1 MKMNTKKLGAL
12 CARKLQVEYARGR
25 KRLIKELKK
34 RQSPDEVR
42 ITIKESIALLNDKLS
57 RIIALYTA
65 KAFVQGEK
73 DAKKEFGGEIRAAAP
88 SASIGFD
95 LNSFNDPALKKITH
109 RSLGAIGKYNWTLS
123 KSLILEYDRLL
134 SNNRLSTSLKTH
146 GYTPWLGESL
156 KKKGIS
162 PEVISLIKKQ
172 STSNKMLQVLNTQG
186 IRGGMHPDQ
195 VGRRLEPYVNRYFG
209 PNGVTLDNIGKTV
222 KRIHVD
228 ADGNFEWRN
237 HTVTRKYKATT
248 RTYSRLIARDSMKQ
262 AHQDAYYESLQKT
275 GLVDHYIS
283 VSVLDS
289 RTCGN
294 CSMMHGS
301 IVTKGTGPQ
310 YHGNCHCDLKPVW
323 RQDSLLG
330 DKNKPESYYDKQ
342 RDRHFLAVDDLKKFN
357 ETMPSGS
364 KLKHYTLLPEKARS
378 SIMPGALQM
387 HAIRNALLGEPAKI
401 APASSAQM
409 TNFTADAWQMHAKE
423 IYAKTAEDNVEYMRI
438 FTTDGAI
445 RDFKGTK
452 HEVEFVAPIKSFS
465 SIHTHPAAWDS
476 PLSDTDMINFLSKK
490 QELQMAA
497 SSSDNIYVMT
507 KQKGWSP
514 LRTSVKRNK
523 FKRNFDLEVDNYLR
537 DIDTSKYSL
546 HDYHNAY
553 LAAGKRMASEH
564 GISYKVIPRR
574 P

>member
-1 MKMNTKKLGAL
+1 MRAMIKKLSNI
-12 CARKLQVEYARGR
+12 CARKLQGEYNSTR
-25 KRLIKELKK
+25 KLLVKRLKK
-34 RQSPDEVR
+34 RQSPEAAK
-42 ITIKESIALLNDKLS
+42 IIIETSIALLNDRLS
-57 RIIALYTA
+57 HIIALHAA
-65 KAFVQGEK
+65 KAFMLGK
-73 DAKKEFGGEIRAAAP
+73 RDAKNELKDIIAAAAP
-88 SASIGFD
+88 SPTIGFD
-95 LNSFNDPALKKITH
+95 LSSINDPALKKITH
-109 RSLGAIGKYNWTLS
+109 RNIGAIGKYNVALS
-123 KSLILEYDRLL
+123 KSLIKEYDKLLSDNRLL
-134 SNNRLSTSLKTH
+134 KSLNRDGWS
-146 GYTPWLGESL
+146 PWLGETL
-156 KKKGIS
+156 KKRGID
-162 PEVISLIKKQ
+162 PKVISLVKDQTTSKKMV
-172 STSNKMLQVLNTQG
+172 SVLRDQG
-186 IRGGMHPDQ
+186 IRGGLHPDQ

-209 PNGVTLDNIGKTV
+209 PGGVEIDNIGKTV
-222 KRIHVD
+222 RQLKTDAYGNYRWVD
-228 ADGNFEWRN
+228 
-237 HTVTRKYKATT
+237 HTVTRKYKATPK
-248 RTYSRLIARDSMKQ
+248 TYSRLIARNSMKQ
-262 AHQDAYYESLQKT
+262 AHQDAYYQSIQKT
-275 GLVDHYIS
+275 NLVDHYIS
-283 VSVLDS
+283 VSILDA
-289 RTCGN
+289 RTCGD
-294 CSMMHGS
+294 CAMMHGRK
-301 IVTKGTGPQ
+301 VLKGDGPQ

-330 DKNKPESYYDKQ
+330 DKNKPQTYYDKQ

-378 SIMPGALQM
+378 SIMPGPLQM

-409 TNFTADAWQMHAKE
+409 TNFTEDAWQMHAKE

-497 SSSDNIYVMT
+497 TSSDNIYVMT

-514 LRTSVKRNK
+514 LRTSAKRNE
-523 FKRNFDLEVDNYLR
+523 FKRDFDLEVDNYLR